1 MKAIFIDAK
10 NRKVELVER
19 DFENYKLISEQIGC
33 DTFTYATSF
42 NNGDVLYVDDEG
54 LFDRELNSFFT
65 YEGAHQPFAGNGLIL
80 GTGFEGDSTD
90 AVTTLM
96 EVASKVEFMT
106 RSEAFMCATLMNQYS
121 LN

>member
-10 NRKVELVER
+10 NGKVELVER
-19 DFENYKLISEQIGC
+19 DFKNYKLINEQIGC
-33 DTFTYATSF
+33 DIFAYATSF

-80 GTGFEGDSTD
+80 GTDEEGDSVD
-90 AVTTLM
+90 AKTSLM

-106 RSEAFMCATLMNQYS
+106 RSQAFIRVTMLDQYS

>member
-10 NRKVELVER
+10 NRKVELVDR
-19 DFENYKLISEQIGC
+19 DFENYKLINEQIGC
-33 DTFTYATSF
+33 DIFTYATSF

-54 LFDRELNSFFT
+54 LFDRGCNSFFT

-80 GTGFEGDSTD
+80 GTDEEGDSVD
-90 AVTTLM
+90 AATTLI
-96 EVASKVEFMT
+96 EVASKVQFMT
-106 RSEAFMCATLMNQYS
+106 RSEAFLRATLMNQYS